1 MLLNSKPAIQPAKVI
16 VNSQSPKSAKK
27 VRQKSVE
34 NSDFSLS
41 SAESPDDNMSIVSE
55 TQVKEMMKMV
65 KIEETIKEPEPPKK
79 EVKVKLT
86 NG

>member
-1 MLLNSKPAIQPAKVI
+1 L
-16 VNSQSPKSAKK
+16 
-27 VRQKSVE
+27 
-34 NSDFSLS
+34 
-41 SAESPDDNMSIVSE
+41 SIVSE

-86 NG
+86 SKLAIPSKQAPQARV